1 MYLFKTPR
9 KGAFCMA
16 EKMVLVEH
24 KVSGVRVELEE
35 RHLGGPL
42 GHMYKVLPEG
52 ASLKP
57 EVLAHPT
64 TEDKVAEREAAKQAV
79 EEAKD
84 VKK

>member
-1 MYLFKTPR
+1 
-9 KGAFCMA
+9 MA

-42 GHMYKVLPEG
+42 GHMYKVLPVD
-52 ASLKP
+52 AALKP
-57 EVLAHPT
+57 EVLGHPT
-64 TEDKVAEREAAKQAV
+64 TDDKVAEREAAEQAV